1 VRKKNI
7 LFVGSFKNHGKD
19 GTVGGQMFACNSLV
33 NSGISE
39 YVNWILVDTTAKTN
53 QKRSFLTRLIPALI
67 RITKSIYH
75 ILFSNVEIVMV
86 FASSGYS
93 FLEKGLIIKLGWL
106 FNKKT
111 IIAPRSGFLI
121 EDIQNKIKFRN
132 KVKSILNKSTYIICQ
147 GTFWKDFFKNEFNI
161 PDDKLKIINN
171 WISVNEYDPIKK
183 RINSPVKI
191 LFLGWVT
198 KNKGVYDLIHAVEKI
213 KNKNFILE
221 IAGNG
226 DEFKNLKKLLQKNGL
241 SKKVHLLN
249 WVYGKE
255 KKQLLN
261 RADIFVLPSYREG
274 MPNSLIEAM
283 SSNTAVIS
291 TTVGGIPDLVK
302 SGING
307 ILVNPGEIEAL
318 RNAILYYLDDEEKM
332 VAFAQKALDH
342 VKNNNT
348 IEAVI
353 DKFDELIN

>member
-1 VRKKNI
+1 MKKNI

-33 NSGISE
+33 NSGVSE
-39 YVNWILVDTTAKTN
+39 YVNWILIDTTAKTN
-53 QKRSFLTRLIPALI
+53 QKRSFLTRLIPAII

-93 FLEKGLIIKLGWL
+93 FLEKGLIIKIGWL
-106 FNKKT
+106 LNKKT

-121 EDIQNKIKFRN
+121 EDIHSNNKFKN
-132 KVKSILNKSTYIICQ
+132 KVKNILNKSTFVICQ
-147 GTFWKDFFKNEFNI
+147 GTFWKDFFKNEFSLS
-161 PDDKLKIINN
+161 DDKLKIINN
-171 WISVNEYDPIKK
+171 WISVDEYNPIKK

-198 KNKGVYDLIHAVEKI
+198 KNKGIYDLINAIKKI
-213 KNKNFILE
+213 RNKDFILE

-226 DEFKNLKKLLQKNGL
+226 DEFKNLKSLLQKEGL
-241 SKKVHLLN
+241 NKKVHLLN
-249 WVYGKE
+249 WVYGEE

-291 TTVGGIPDLVK
+291 TTVGGIPDLIK

-307 ILVNPGEIEAL
+307 ILVNPGDIEAL
-318 RNAILYYLDDEEKM
+318 KNAILYYLDDEERM
-332 VAFAQKALDH
+332 IDFAQKALDH
-342 VKNNNT
+342 VKKNNT
-348 IEAVI
+348 IDAVI
-353 DKFDELIN
+353 DKFNKLIN